1 MTTDLFS
8 SAADSPIAPAERCFA
23 VAPSDSEELP
33 FATKAIY
40 IGTAGDLTLRSVA
53 GSEDVTF
60 RNLADGSV
68 LDVRVLA
75 VRATG
80 TTAADIVTLA

>member
-23 VAPSDSEELP
+23 IVPSDSEPLP
-33 FATKAIY
+33 LATKAIY
-40 IGTAGDLTLRSVA
+40 VGTAGDVTLRSVA
-53 GSEDVTF
+53 GAEDVVF
-60 RNLADGSV
+60 RNLPDGAV
-68 LDVRVLA
+68 LDVRVIA

-80 TTAADIVTLA
+80 TTAADIVALA